1 MAGAGAGGAGAGV
14 PGGGAVG
21 AGAGAPGGGA
31 GGTGATVFRGATVVD
46 GTGAE
51 RYRADVRIAG
61 GLITEIGDRLT
72 APEAVDADGLV
83 LAPGFIDMHAHS
95 DLALLLEPDHPA
107 KVTQGVTCEVLGQ
120 DGLSYAPVD
129 DTTLPE
135 LRRQLAGWN
144 GDPADLDWD
153 WRDAA
158 GYLDRIDRTGVAVN
172 ACYLVPHGT
181 LRALV
186 LGWADRPPTPAE
198 LDRMRQVLARN
209 LLDGAVGMSSGLSY
223 TPGTY
228 ADTAELVELC
238 TVVAAYGGFHAPHQ
252 RSYGEGALEGYAEMV
267 EISRRSGCGLHLT
280 HATMNFGVNRGRA
293 GELLNL
299 LDRALADGV
308 DLTLD
313 SYPYLPGSTTL
324 AALLP
329 SWATEGGPTATLARL
344 ADPAQCARIRYEM
357 EEKGSDGC
365 HGVVTDWATVQ
376 ISGVR
381 SAGLAP
387 AVGRTVAELAL
398 EERRTGTEVFL
409 DLLRRDELGTTIL
422 QHVGHEENVRAIM
435 RHRAHTVGSDG
446 LLVGARPHP
455 RAWGTFAR
463 YLGHYSRE
471 LGVLTLEETVA
482 RMTGRPAARLGLHRR
497 GRIAPGHHADLVL
510 FDPERIRDSATF
522 EDPRRPAEGIED
534 VYVNGVAV
542 LRRGHTTGARPGRA
556 LRRTDRGTRAVD
568 RGIRPADRGVRAVG
582 RGVRAV

>member
-1 MAGAGAGGAGAGV
+1 
-14 PGGGAVG
+14 
-21 AGAGAPGGGA
+21 
-31 GGTGATVFRGATVVD
+31 
-46 GTGAE
+46 
-51 RYRADVRIAG
+51 
-61 GLITEIGDRLT
+61 
-72 APEAVDADGLV
+72 
-83 LAPGFIDMHAHS
+83 S
-95 DLALLLEPDHPA
+95 
-107 KVTQGVTCEVLGQ
+107 
-120 DGLSYAPVD
+120 
-129 DTTLPE
+129 
-135 LRRQLAGWN
+135 QLAGWN
-144 GDPADLDWD
+144 GDPADFDWD
-153 WRDAA
+153 WHDVA

-181 LRALV
+181 LRTLV
-186 LGWADRPPTPAE
+186 MGWADRPPTPAE
-198 LDRMRQVLARN
+198 LDRMRQVLAKS

-223 TPGTY
+223 TPGSY

-238 TVVAAYGGFHAPHQ
+238 TIVAAYGGFHAPHQ

-293 GELLNL
+293 GELLEL
-299 LDRALADGV
+299 VDRALADGV

-329 SWATEGGPTATLARL
+329 SWATEGGPEATLARL
-344 ADPAQCARIRYEM
+344 VDPAQCARIRYEV

-365 HGVVTDWATVQ
+365 HGVVTDWATIQ

-381 SAGLAP
+381 SAELAP
-387 AVGRTVAELAL
+387 AVGRTVAEIAA

-409 DLLRRDELGTTIL
+409 DLLRRDELATTIL

-455 RAWGTFAR
+455 RAWGTFPR

-471 LGVLTLEETVA
+471 SGVLTLEEAVA

-510 FDPERIRDSATF
+510 LDPERVRDTATF
-522 EDPRRPAEGIED
+522 EHPRRPAEGIEY
-534 VYVNGVAV
+534 VYANGTAV
-542 LRRGHTTGARPGRA
+542 VRQGRTTGARPGLA
-556 LRRTDRGTRAVD
+556 LRRTDRGTRA
-568 RGIRPADRGVRAVG
+568 A
-582 RGVRAV
+582 